1 MVRNLIL
8 NWLVI
13 LPVVVLLVL
22 GLKLLLV
29 ITGYLAQIPPDRCW
43 PSILLL
49 IVGAAA
55 LVWALRFSTRN
66 RPTRQ
71 FIARGQPGMKLAGQ
85 AQVMSQYVP
94 PALISAILISLAA
107 VTACAA
113 SKLGSLGVVSLIAI
127 GACFGLLV
135 YLLAWLAAGVKRDT
149 GDLVRWVISGAVYGI
164 FLSLGALLYF
174 QAAGSLGVLSFFK
187 LPVILLL
194 VVGIPWVIISQLI
207 AEMVFVGLSSGEP
220 NSDGDREWFGRAGGF
235 LLFISLAW
243 LVLMFLVFVG
253 SNLVGEAFPKLK
265 STIIG
270 AGGLSGLITAFLGKS
285 RLTPAKGPARGG
297 KQVSANLV
305 LAIAA
310 AVFAITLLLGLSWL
324 LDFIM
329 FRQALSETDAMRQQV
344 AWGDWPPVPYEIWW
358 ILVAAIIAILVGVIA
373 SKNVNI
379 NRFSLHALYR
389 NRLIRTYLGASN
401 DRDDPLA
408 GPPDMNP
415 FTRFAQS
422 DNPRMHELWPHI
434 AATSDAATKRNN
446 WRPFHVVNMTLNIA
460 STKRLAWQERKA
472 EPFTVTPRHSGS
484 SCKGFRTSETYGDE
498 RGISLGT
505 AVAISGAAASPS
517 MGYHS
522 SAPLSLLLAFFNVR
536 LGWWLGNPGAEGA
549 KTFDDEGPQ
558 FAVAPFL
565 RELFGKTTDD
575 YKYVYLSDGG
585 HFENLGL
592 YEMVRRRCRVIVVS
606 DAGADEA
613 YAFADLGNA
622 VRKIAIDLGVSIT
635 FPEGGLQ
642 KLRRRP
648 ADGPDLGTITGAD
661 APLRYAVGIIHYSQ
675 ADGSDSKDG
684 VLLYIKPSYFG
695 SEGAGVRNYAITH
708 PQFPHEGT
716 LDQWFS
722 ESQLESYRALG
733 FEIMDEVLARAAAA
747 LPQPTNEF
755 GDLVRALLR

>member
-1 MVRNLIL
+1 LH
-8 NWLVI
+8 
-13 LPVVVLLVL
+13 
-22 GLKLLLV
+22 
-29 ITGYLAQIPPDRCW
+29 
-43 PSILLL
+43 
-49 IVGAAA
+49 
-55 LVWALRFSTRN
+55 
-66 RPTRQ
+66 
-71 FIARGQPGMKLAGQ
+71 
-85 AQVMSQYVP
+85 
-94 PALISAILISLAA
+94 
-107 VTACAA
+107 
-113 SKLGSLGVVSLIAI
+113 
-127 GACFGLLV
+127 
-135 YLLAWLAAGVKRDT
+135 
-149 GDLVRWVISGAVYGI
+149 
-164 FLSLGALLYF
+164 
-174 QAAGSLGVLSFFK
+174 
-187 LPVILLL
+187 
-194 VVGIPWVIISQLI
+194 
-207 AEMVFVGLSSGEP
+207 
-220 NSDGDREWFGRAGGF
+220 
-235 LLFISLAW
+235 
-243 LVLMFLVFVG
+243 
-253 SNLVGEAFPKLK
+253 
-265 STIIG
+265 
-270 AGGLSGLITAFLGKS
+270 
-285 RLTPAKGPARGG
+285 
-297 KQVSANLV
+297 
-305 LAIAA
+305 
-310 AVFAITLLLGLSWL
+310 
-324 LDFIM
+324 
-329 FRQALSETDAMRQQV
+329 
-344 AWGDWPPVPYEIWW
+344 DWPNLPREIWW
-358 ILVAAIIAILVGVIA
+358 ILLAAFLAALVGVIA

-401 DRDDPLA
+401 DREDPLA

-434 AATSDAATKRNN
+434 AATSDAATKQTN
-446 WRPFHVVNMTLNIA
+446 WRPFHIVNMTLNIA

-472 EPFTVTPRHSGS
+472 EPFTVTPVHSGS
-484 SCKGFRTSETYGDE
+484 SCKGFRTSKTYGDE

-536 LGWWLGNPGAEGA
+536 LGWWLGNPGAEGV

-622 VRKIAIDLGVSIT
+622 VRKIAIDLGISIT

-642 KLRRRP
+642 RLRRRP
-648 ADGPDLGTITGAD
+648 ADGPDLGTITGPD

-733 FEIMDEVLARAAAA
+733 FEIMDGVLARAAAA